1 MARRNKNKIPKSD
14 FDAEE
19 DLDVCGFTSEPI
31 AIGECISSFSFDDNS
46 INEIKLDATT
56 NTENSS
62 DVDASS
68 NIPNNTINFAIGPDN
83 EQKINSSA
91 TPNNICTPNTNDK
104 SNNTMISNNQ
114 IALDKNNFL
123 EDNRKISVVN
133 GMAPP
138 INGEYLDIKRT
149 YILRA
154 STVRKINELKSIHP
168 ELNTYVS
175 TIVDLAI
182 AHYYDHI
189 INGGS
194 QQ

>member
-1 MARRNKNKIPKSD
+1 MATRKQNKIPKSD
-14 FDAEE
+14 FDAED

-31 AIGECISSFSFDDNS
+31 VTGECISSFSFDDNS

-56 NTENSS
+56 NTGNSS
-62 DVDASS
+62 DVDTSS
-68 NIPNNTINFAIGPDN
+68 NITNDTVNFTIDPDN
-83 EQKINSSA
+83 EQTINSPTTS
-91 TPNNICTPNTNDK
+91 NNISMSNSND
-104 SNNTMISNNQ
+104 TTRSNNQ
-114 IALDKNNFL
+114 ITLNKNTTL
-123 EDNRKISVVN
+123 EDNRKAPVVN

-149 YILRA
+149 YMLRA
-154 STVRKINELKSIHP
+154 STVRKINQLKSIHP

-182 AHYYDHI
+182 AHYYDYI

-194 QQ
+194 Q